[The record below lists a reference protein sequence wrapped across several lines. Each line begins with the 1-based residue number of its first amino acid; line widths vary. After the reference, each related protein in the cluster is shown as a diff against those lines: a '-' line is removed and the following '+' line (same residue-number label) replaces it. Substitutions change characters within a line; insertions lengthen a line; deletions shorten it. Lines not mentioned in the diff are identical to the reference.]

1 MHPQAVSAFNCCCA
15 SESERSAGLSVMG
28 RRSRES
34 LSAARRGE
42 SDMTSVQK
50 IKLSPSRDIPFNKLV
65 LSQSNVRRVKAGV
78 SIEQLAESIAQ
89 RTLLQSLSVRAVVD
103 ADGQETGMFEVPAGG
118 RRYRAL
124 ELLVKQKRMAKT
136 QPVPCVV
143 RDGGIAEDDSL
154 AENDERV
161 GLHPLD
167 QFRAFKLLLDGGM
180 SEEDI
185 AARHFVSP
193 AIVKQRLRLAS
204 VSPKLHDVYADDGMT
219 LEQLMAFSVTADQP
233 RQEQVWENVSRSNY
247 DEPYQ
252 IRRMLT
258 ENTVRASERRA
269 QFIGLDAYE
278 QAGGT
283 VLRDLFEHDDGGW
296 LQDVPLLDRLVTEKL
311 KAEAETIA
319 AEGWKWIAVAVD
331 FPYGHTNG
339 LRELDGER
347 TDLTEEERSTLDAL
361 NAEHVKIEEDYQD
374 ADELPDEIDQRLG
387 EIEAARSILEARPLV
402 YDPAEI
408 ARAGVFVSIDTEG
421 LLSIVRGYVR
431 PEDEAPS
438 VVDPEN
444 EVQGDGETNDDEP
457 TTNGVV
463 QRAVI
468 TVGGAPAQPV
478 EEEDDD
484 TVKPLPDRL
493 ITELTAHRTLAL
505 RNALANEPAVAFQAV
520 LHNFV
525 LATFYRFASS
535 SGCLEIAI
543 RTPAFPAQA
552 PGLKESASA
561 EAIDGRHDG
570 WKARLPK
577 DEADLWDVLT
587 AFDGQ
592 EQAALFAHCASSAV
606 NALHEPANRYNEGR
620 VSAHG
625 IRRRLDHANVLARS
639 VGLDMAAV
647 GWKPTVDNY
656 LGRVTKPRIL
666 EAVREVKGE
675 QSVQLIDHLKKGDM
689 AREAERLL
697 EGTGWLPEPLRLD
710 EMGAVGEPA
719 ADPEALPE
727 FLAAGEDEA
736 DSEADDERPHIIA
749 AE

>member
-1 MHPQAVSAFNCCCA
+1 
-15 SESERSAGLSVMG
+15 
-28 RRSRES
+28 
-34 LSAARRGE
+34 
-42 SDMTSVQK
+42 
-50 IKLSPSRDIPFNKLV
+50 
-65 LSQSNVRRVKAGV
+65 
-78 SIEQLAESIAQ
+78 
-89 RTLLQSLSVRAVVD
+89 
-103 ADGQETGMFEVPAGG
+103 
-118 RRYRAL
+118 
-124 ELLVKQKRMAKT
+124 
-136 QPVPCVV
+136 
-143 RDGGIAEDDSL
+143 
-154 AENDERV
+154 
-161 GLHPLD
+161 
-167 QFRAFKLLLDGGM
+167 M
-180 SEEDI
+180 SEEEI

-219 LEQLMAFSVTADQP
+219 LEQLMAFSVTADQA
-233 RQEQVWENVSRSNY
+233 RQEQVWDNVSSSGN
-247 DEPYQ
+247 DEPNQ

-258 ENTVRASERRA
+258 ENTVRASDRRA
-269 QFIGLDAYE
+269 QFLGLDAYE

-283 VLRDLFEHDDGGW
+283 VMRDLFEHDDGGW
-296 LQDVPLLDRLVTEKL
+296 LQDVPLLDRLVSEKL
-311 KAEAETIA
+311 KTEAEFIA

-331 FPYGHTNG
+331 FPYGHTHG
-339 LRELDGER
+339 LRELDGEPA
-347 TDLTEEERSTLDAL
+347 DLTEEEQGTLDAL
-361 NAEHVKIEEDYQD
+361 NAEYAKIEADYQD

-387 EIEAARSILEARPLV
+387 EIEAARSAFEARPLI
-402 YDPAEI
+402 YDPANI
-408 ARAGVFVSIDTEG
+408 ARAGVFISIDAEG
-421 LLSIVRGYVR
+421 LLSVDRGYVR
-431 PEDEAPS
+431 PEDEAPDRRRS
-438 VVDPEN
+438 RERPQADE
-444 EVQGDGETNDDEP
+444 ETSDGP
-457 TTNGVV
+457 KTNGVV

-468 TVGGAPAQPV
+468 TVGGAPAEPV

-505 RNALANEPAVAFQAV
+505 RNALANDPAVAFQAV

-543 RTPAFPAQA
+543 RTPTFPAQA

-561 EAIDGRHDG
+561 EAIDIRHDG
-570 WKARLPK
+570 WKVRLPK
-577 DEADLWDVLT
+577 DEGDLWDALT
-587 AFDGQ
+587 AFDGK

-625 IRRRLDHANVLARS
+625 VRQRLDQADVLARA
-639 VGLDMAAV
+639 VELDMAAV

-666 EAVREVKGE
+666 EAVREAKGE
-675 QSVQLIDHLKKGDM
+675 QSAQLIDHLKKGDM

-697 EGTGWLPEPLRLD
+697 DGTGWLPEPLRLVEVATAGQD
-710 EMGAVGEPA
+710 SAGEA
-719 ADPEALPE
+719 EALPE

-736 DSEADDERPHIIA
+736 AADAEEEQPHIIA